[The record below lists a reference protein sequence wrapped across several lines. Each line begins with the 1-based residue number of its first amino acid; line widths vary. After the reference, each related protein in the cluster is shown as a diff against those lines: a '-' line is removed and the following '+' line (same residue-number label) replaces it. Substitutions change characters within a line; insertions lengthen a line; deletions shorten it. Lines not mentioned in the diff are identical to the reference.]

1 MNSDLEFQF
10 RIGKVSAVF
19 PERHTAKVFFEDND
33 NVVSAELPILVP
45 FTGKNKVYALPDVND
60 SVACISQLNS
70 ETEGDGFILGSFY
83 NDVDKPKANNQEICR
98 LDFGDGSFFEFDRAT
113 GNFEI
118 HCTGEIKIT
127 GAKIFLN

>member
-1 MNSDLEFQF
+1 MADKII
-10 RIGKVSAVF
+10 RRGKISAVY
-19 PERHTAKVFFEDND
+19 PERHTARVTFEDED
-33 NVVSAELPILVP
+33 NLVSGELPIL
-45 FTGKNKVYALPDVND
+45 TTYASRNNFYHLPEVSEQVICIYEQND
-60 SVACISQLNS
+60 SGEGEGAIVGSIYS
-70 ETEGDGFILGSFY
+70 EVNT
-83 NDVDKPKANNQEICR
+83 PKANNQEICR